1 MNKELASINQWF
13 TSNKLCLNANEK
25 KNIYIYIFFFSRK
38 PSKKDDIP
46 LMLPMLNI
54 SNHFIERQGFLEF
67 LRELLYENLNWKE
80 HIKYTE
86 NKIAKNLGLIF
97 KARPFLNRNALLAF
111 YYSYMQTYINYANI
125 AWGSTFRT
133 NL

>member
-25 KNIYIYIFFFSRK
+25 NIYSFFLE
-38 PSKKDDIP
+38 KDDIP
-46 LMLPMLNI
+46 LMLPTLTV
-54 SNHFIERQGFLEF
+54 SNHFIERQGFIEF
-67 LRELLYENLNWKE
+67 FRELLYENLNWKE

-86 NKIAKNLGLIF
+86 NKTAKTLGLIF
-97 KARPFLNRNALLAF
+97 KARPFLNRNALVAF
-111 YYSYMQTYINYANI
+111 CYSYMQTYINYANI
-125 AWGSTFRT
+125 AWGSTFRI

>member
-1 MNKELASINQWF
+1 
-13 TSNKLCLNANEK
+13 
-25 KNIYIYIFFFSRK
+25 
-38 PSKKDDIP
+38 
-46 LMLPMLNI
+46 MLTI

-86 NKIAKNLGLIF
+86 NKIAKTLGLIF

-125 AWGSTFRT
+125 AWGSTFTT